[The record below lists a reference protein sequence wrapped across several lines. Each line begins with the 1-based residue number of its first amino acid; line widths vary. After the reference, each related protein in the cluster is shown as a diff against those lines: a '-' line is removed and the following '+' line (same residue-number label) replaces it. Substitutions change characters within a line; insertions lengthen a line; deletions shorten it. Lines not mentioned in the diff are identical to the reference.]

1 MAEKLKVRGIDEILK
16 ELFQTKDAALVKY
29 AKVRHVQYEMN
40 LWRQYGLPLSE
51 VESGAKT
58 YFQKRFLPKERISS
72 ASEAQLAEAFK
83 SLDHAVKDG
92 CHGRCV
98 RLVVEL
104 NQALSELG
112 LELVRNVDGFLNWL
126 TFDYEVRTDDYGNA
140 VRENPYGFEVRIFH
154 DKENRYQFWSEAF
167 GLLKEGRIMSMQNI
181 VQIVLYRQRKSVKF
195 K

>member
-1 MAEKLKVRGIDEILK
+1 MAEQIRSIDAILK

-58 YFQKRFLPKERISS
+58 YFQKRFLPKEKIST

-112 LELVRNVDGFLNWL
+112 LELIGDVDGFLDWL
-126 TFDYEVRTDDYGNA
+126 TFNYETRKDDYGNI
-140 VRENPYGFEVRIFH
+140 VRENPYGFEVRVFH
-154 DKENRYQFWSEAF
+154 DKENRHEFWSEAF
-167 GLLKEGRIMSMQNI
+167 GLLKEGKIMSMQNI
-181 VQIVLYRQRKSVKF
+181 VQIVLHRRNKSINF